1 MVFRLTRAR
10 LKAER
15 LLLLFALVLLM
26 AYISFCASFIRISTD
41 LFSYNQFDYRYHKN
55 MNAYSETGF
64 ANVEVDPISIAIT
77 NGVDPRDLP
86 EKADLHDVY
95 EAVIRKNRGFLYDY
109 IQGAGMLGAFPYL
122 DGMAMLL
129 LCPLFRKRRI
139 GQYLSA
145 GYSRRQVFLPI
156 TLTYFAFAVLM
167 WALASLI
174 WLSRFHIPF
183 GAFWEN
189 QLAWLGFTLL
199 FGALAYLAAMLLPR
213 PAVAFFASLGVWIL
227 LLLCIK
233 YVSKWVVIG
242 AGLVILAAV
251 IVLPWR
257 HFRKRGFAA

>member
-10 LKAER
+10 LKAEW
-15 LLLLFALVLLM
+15 LLLLITLVLLI
-26 AYISFCASFIRISTD
+26 AYISFCASDIRSGTD

-55 MNAYSETGF
+55 MNAYSESGF
-64 ANVEVDPISIAIT
+64 ANVEADPVSIAIA

-95 EAVIRKNRGFLYDY
+95 EAAVRVNRDNLYER
-109 IQGAGMLGAFPYL
+109 IHGAGMLGAFPFL

-129 LCPLFRKRRI
+129 LCPLFRKHRI

-145 GYSRRQVFLPI
+145 GYSRRQVFLSI
-156 TLTYFAFAVLM
+156 SLTYFAFAVLM
-167 WALASLI
+167 WGLASLI
-174 WLSRFHIPF
+174 WLTRFHIPF

-199 FGALAYLAAMLLPR
+199 CGALAYLAAMLLPR

-233 YVSKWVVIG
+233 YISGWAALA

-257 HFRKRGFAA
+257 QFRKRRFAA

>member
-10 LKAER
+10 LKAEW
-15 LLLLFALVLLM
+15 LLLLFALVLLI
-26 AYISFCASFIRISTD
+26 AYISFCASDIRSGTD

-55 MNAYSETGF
+55 MNAYSESGF
-64 ANVEVDPISIAIT
+64 ANVEADPIRIAMSYGI
-77 NGVDPRDLP
+77 DPRDLP

-95 EAVIRKNRGFLYDY
+95 EAVVRVKRDDLYDR

-145 GYSRRQVFLPI
+145 GCSRRQVFLSI

-174 WLSRFHIPF
+174 WLTRFHIPF
-183 GAFWEN
+183 GAFWQN
-189 QLAWLGFTLL
+189 QLAWLGFNLL
-199 FGALAYLAAMLLPR
+199 CGALAYLAAMLLPR

-233 YVSKWVVIG
+233 YISGWAALAV
-242 AGLVILAAV
+242 GLAVFAAV

-257 HFRKRGFAA
+257 QFRKRGFAA

>member
-1 MVFRLTRAR
+1 MVFRLTCAR

-15 LLLLFALVLLM
+15 LLLLFALVLLI
-26 AYISFCASFIRISTD
+26 AYISFCASDIRAFTD
-41 LFSYNQFDYRYHKN
+41 LYSYNQFDYRYHKN
-55 MNAYSETGF
+55 MNAYSESGF
-64 ANVEVDPISIAIT
+64 ANVEVDPISIAIA

-95 EAVIRKNRGFLYDY
+95 EAVIRENRDFLYDY
-109 IQGAGMLGAFPYL
+109 IQGAGALGAFPFL

-129 LCPLFRKRRI
+129 LCPLFRKHRI

-145 GYSRRQVFLPI
+145 GYSRRQVFLSI

-167 WALASLI
+167 WGLASLI
-174 WLSRFHIPF
+174 WLTRFHIPF

-199 FGALAYLAAMLLPR
+199 CGALAYLAAMLLPR

-233 YVSKWVVIG
+233 YISGWAALV

-251 IVLPWR
+251 IVFPWR
-257 HFRKRGFAA
+257 QFRERRFAA